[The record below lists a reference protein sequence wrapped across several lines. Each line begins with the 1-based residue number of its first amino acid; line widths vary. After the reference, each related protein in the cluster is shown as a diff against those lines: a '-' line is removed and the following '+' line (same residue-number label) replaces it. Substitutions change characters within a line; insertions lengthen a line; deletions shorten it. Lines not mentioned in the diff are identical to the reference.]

1 MLTDAQRAALV
12 ARLRAGQSGSGAQRI
27 TARPAGQDRAPA
39 SAGQEQLWFLDRLN
53 PGQPA
58 YNVPCVIWLRGPLDA
73 DALCRALDAVAARHE
88 ALRTRLVAGP
98 DSRPVQVIDPPPRQ
112 VTEVL
117 DYAGDGPEQARRRLG
132 ELADAE
138 LRRPFDLVAGPL
150 LRAYLVRIAPAEHVL
165 LATVHHAVFD
175 GWSATVLA
183 DDLAALY
190 EAEVTGA
197 PPALRELPVQFADYA
212 IWEQRQLR
220 EAAREELARYW
231 QRALDGFEILALP
244 TDRPRPQV
252 MDTRGREEHR
262 AVPPALLAGLREL
275 GRGEGTTLFVVLMA
289 AVAALLHRYTGQ
301 DDIVVGSTSANR
313 SRAVLAPLIAF
324 LVNTLPVRCDLSGD
338 PAFTELVRRV
348 REATIAAHAHQD
360 LPFASIV
367 EALRV
372 ERDASRAPLVQVMF
386 NLVEAPGAGPAAAGV
401 SFEPSAKLAEADITK
416 FDISLF
422 AHTGRDELT
431 LTAVYATALFDQAT
445 IATMLAGLEELLR
458 AVAAEPAAPLS
469 RLPVLAGPELD
480 RELARGN
487 DTAVPVPDRC
497 VHEAFEAQAA
507 RTPDAVAAQLGGQV
521 VTYAEL
527 DRQAGQVAAWLR
539 SAGAGPEVLA
549 GVCMAPSLRRLAV
562 LLGIWKSGAGYLPLD
577 PALPAARLSY
587 MIADAG
593 LKLVIADDGARPAL
607 AAVPGLGAPP
617 GPDESDGPDGPGGD
631 SPAGGGTVLPVDAQ
645 WATITGPRSCE
656 PPGQGATPGNVAY
669 VIYTSGSTGQP
680 KGVVVEH
687 RQAVSLLTALI
698 DRLGIGPDDVSLQL
712 ASLSFDVSVKDMFVP
727 LLAGGK
733 VVLAPPES
741 RSSPRRLAELI
752 RQAGVTFASMTPSV
766 LGLLTGEELPSLR
779 VLVSGGEELPAE
791 LARAWQRPGLAL
803 YNGYGPT
810 ETTVSATGALTGT
823 ALTETGPP
831 PIGLPW
837 PNYRAYV
844 LDRYGSPVPPGV
856 VGELH
861 IGGAGVS
868 RGYLGRPGL
877 TSGRFIPDPFS
888 GIAGA
893 RMYRTGDLVRRRADG
908 MLVFA
913 GRADGQVKVR
923 GLRMELGEIEA
934 ALAACP
940 AVAQAAVTV
949 ITDAAGERQLAGY
962 VRMTGGGPAD
972 LTALRRR
979 LAATL
984 PGYMIPAFLAEVAEF
999 PLNNS
1004 GKIDKA
1010 ALPAPALA
1018 GDAGPAGTGAGGRAD
1033 LTAPAQALLAGLF
1046 GTVLGTAPVGAD
1058 AGFFEMGGSSLQ
1070 VMRLVDLVG
1079 REAGID
1085 LSVTEVFLHPTPRAL
1100 AARIDAIRSGGGT
1113 GASAAA
1119 GPLVPLSQGGGK
1131 LPFFLVHAVGG
1142 TVAGYAS
1149 LGQDLGGVFS
1159 VQGIQSP
1166 VLAGSA
1172 GSARLPGPARPGKI
1186 AASLAG
1192 LADEYAALIRA
1203 AQPAGPYRLAGWSM
1217 GGVIAFEIARR
1228 LERGGARVGA
1238 LVLLDAPFALP
1249 GGPPQGE
1256 AGLAGRFLA
1265 DAAASLGWDLA
1276 DLPDPASAGAGE
1288 QLAWLA
1294 ARLGGPSGAV
1304 PGAAGR
1310 ALAGNVGTGNAGT
1323 GSVGQVGTG
1332 PAGDEAGLAGL
1343 LRRRFEVFSAHVAM
1357 LAGYTASGP
1366 AVAAPTLIVTAD
1378 RSPNAPFRSR
1388 WPGVLAGPVATFA
1401 VDADHYGFLL
1411 PPLVAEV
1418 GAAIL
1423 DWHAGQAEGPAAERA
1438 GALAAALPAG

>member
-12 ARLRAGQSGSGAQRI
+12 ARLRAGQSGTSTQRI
-27 TARPAGQDRAPA
+27 TPRPAGQDRAPA

-73 DALCRALDAVAARHE
+73 GALCRALDAVAGRHE
-88 ALRTRLVAGP
+88 TLRTRLVAGP
-98 DSRPVQVIDPPPRQ
+98 DSRPVQVIDPPPGQ
-112 VTEVL
+112 VAEVL
-117 DYAGDGPEQARRRLG
+117 DYSGDGPERARRRLD

-138 LRRPFDLVAGPL
+138 LRRPFDLAAGPL
-150 LRAYLVRIAPAEHVL
+150 LRAYLVQIAEAEHVL

-175 GWSATVLA
+175 GWSAAVLA

-190 EAEVTGA
+190 AAEVTGA
-197 PPALRELPVQFADYA
+197 PPELRELPVQFADYA

-231 QRALDGFEILALP
+231 QRALDGFEILAVP

-262 AVPPALLAGLREL
+262 AVAPALLTGLREL

-289 AVAALLHRYTGQ
+289 AVQALLHRYTGQ

-338 PAFTELVRRV
+338 PAFAELVRRV
-348 REATIAAHAHQD
+348 REATVAAHAHQD
-360 LPFASIV
+360 LPFAAIV

-386 NLVEAPGAGPAAAGV
+386 NLVEAPGAGSATAGV
-401 SFEPSAKLAEADITK
+401 SFEPSAKLAEADTTK

-422 AHTGRDELT
+422 AHAGPDEFSLS
-431 LTAVYATALFDQAT
+431 AVYATALFDQAT
-445 IATMLAGLEELLR
+445 IAAMLAGLEELLR
-458 AVAAEPAAPLS
+458 AVVADPAAPLS
-469 RLPVLAGPELD
+469 RLPVLGGAELG
-480 RELARGN
+480 RELATGN
-487 DTAVPVPDRC
+487 DTAVPVADTC
-497 VHEAFEAQAA
+497 VHEAFEAQAE
-507 RTPDAVAAQLGGQV
+507 RTPDAVAAQFGSEL

-527 DRQAGQVAAWLR
+527 NRQSDQVATWLR
-539 SAGAGPEVLA
+539 GAGAGPEVLA

-607 AAVPGLGAPP
+607 APVVGSTVLG
-617 GPDESDGPDGPGGD
+617 S
-631 SPAGGGTVLPVDAQ
+631 TVLPVDAQ
-645 WATITGPRSCE
+645 WAAITGLRPCA
-656 PPGQGATPGNVAY
+656 PPGSAVTPANVAY

-698 DRLGIGPDDVSLQL
+698 DRLGIGPGDVSLQL

-727 LLAGGK
+727 LLSGGR

-766 LGLLTGEELPSLR
+766 LGLLTGEDLPSLR

-810 ETTVSATGALTGT
+810 ETTVSATGALIGPGSVEPAGEGR
-823 ALTETGPP
+823 ALAGSAPP

-844 LDRYGSPVPPGV
+844 LDRYGSPVLPGA

-861 IGGAGVS
+861 IGGAGVA

-877 TSGRFIPDPFS
+877 TSGRFIPDPFGGS
-888 GIAGA
+888 AGA
-893 RMYRTGDLVRRRADG
+893 RLYRTGDLVRRRADG

-934 ALAACP
+934 ALAACEG
-940 AVAQAAVTV
+940 VAQAAVTV
-949 ITDAAGERQLAGY
+949 VTDATGERQLAGY
-962 VRMTGGGPAD
+962 VRTTDGEPAD
-972 LTALRRR
+972 LAALRRR

-984 PGYMIPAFLAEVAEF
+984 PGYMIPAFFTEVAEF

-1010 ALPAPALA
+1010 ALPAPDRSA
-1018 GDAGPAGTGAGGRAD
+1018 GGAPGGSGAAGTGTAPAGPATR
-1033 LTAPAQALLAGLF
+1033 AQALLAELF
-1046 GTVLGTAPVGAD
+1046 AAVLGAGPGGVDT
-1058 AGFFEMGGSSLQ
+1058 GFFEMGGSSLQ
-1070 VMRLVDLVG
+1070 VMRLVDLIG
-1079 REAGID
+1079 RETAID
-1085 LSVTEVFLHPTPRAL
+1085 LGVTEVFLHPTPRAL
-1100 AARIDAIRSGGGT
+1100 AARLDAIRSGDGS

-1119 GPLVPLSQGGGK
+1119 GPLVPLSQGEGK
-1131 LPFFLVHAVGG
+1131 LPLFLVHAVGG
-1142 TVAGYAS
+1142 TVAGYAGLS
-1149 LGQDLGGVFS
+1149 QDLGGVFR

-1166 VLAGSA
+1166 GLTG
-1172 GSARLPGPARPGKI
+1172 PGKV
-1186 AASLAG
+1186 AGSLAG
-1192 LADEYAALIRA
+1192 LADEYVALIRA
-1203 AQPAGPYRLAGWSM
+1203 AQPDGPYRLAGWSM
-1217 GGVIAFEIARR
+1217 GGVVAFEIARR
-1228 LERGGARVGA
+1228 LERDGARVGA
-1238 LVLLDAPFALP
+1238 LVLLDAPFELP
-1249 GGPPQGE
+1249 GGSPRDE

-1265 DAAASLGWDLA
+1265 DVAASSGWDLA
-1276 DLPDPASAGAGE
+1276 DLPDPARAGAGE

-1294 ARLGGPSGAV
+1294 ARLGGQGDA
-1304 PGAAGR
+1304 
-1310 ALAGNVGTGNAGT
+1310 
-1323 GSVGQVGTG
+1323 G

-1343 LRRRFEVFSAHVAM
+1343 LRRRFEVFSAHVTM
-1357 LAGYTASGP
+1357 LAGYTAAGP

-1378 RSPNAPFRSR
+1378 RSPNALFRSQ
-1388 WPGVLAGPVATFA
+1388 WPGVLAGPVDTLA
-1401 VDADHYGFLL
+1401 VAADHYGFLL
-1411 PPLVAEV
+1411 PPLVTEV

-1423 DWHAGQAEGPAAERA
+1423 DWHAGHAGEPAAQPDR
-1438 GALAAALPAG
+1438 ALAR

>member
-12 ARLRAGQSGSGAQRI
+12 ARLRAGQSGTSVQRI
-27 TARPAGQDRAPA
+27 TPRPAGQDRAPA

-73 DALCRALDAVAARHE
+73 GALCRALDAVAGRHE
-88 ALRTRLVAGP
+88 TLRTRLVAGP
-98 DSRPVQVIDPPPRQ
+98 DSRPVQVIDPPPGQ
-112 VTEVL
+112 VAEVL
-117 DYAGDGPEQARRRLG
+117 DYSGDGPEQARRRLD

-138 LRRPFDLVAGPL
+138 LRRPFDLAAGPL
-150 LRAYLVRIAPAEHVL
+150 LRACLVGIAEAEHVL

-183 DDLAALY
+183 EDLAALY

-197 PPALRELPVQFADYA
+197 PPALPELPVQFADYA

-231 QRALDGFEILALP
+231 QRALDGFEILAVP

-262 AVPPALLAGLREL
+262 AVAPALLTGLREL

-289 AVAALLHRYTGQ
+289 AAAALLHRYTGQ

-338 PAFTELVRRV
+338 PAFAELVRRV
-348 REATIAAHAHQD
+348 REATVAAHGHQD
-360 LPFASIV
+360 LPFAAIV

-401 SFEPSAKLAEADITK
+401 SFEPSAKLAEADTTK

-422 AHTGRDELT
+422 AHAGPDEFT
-431 LTAVYATALFDQAT
+431 LSAVYATALFDQAT
-445 IATMLAGLEELLR
+445 IAALLAGLEELLR
-458 AVAAEPAAPLS
+458 AVVADPAAPLS
-469 RLPVLAGPELD
+469 MLPVLGGAELG

-487 DTAVPVPDRC
+487 GTTVPVPDAC

-507 RTPDAVAAQLGGQV
+507 RTPDAVAAQFGSEL

-527 DRQAGQVAAWLR
+527 SRQAGQVATWLR
-539 SAGAGPEVLA
+539 GAGAGPEVLA

-593 LKLVIADDGARPAL
+593 LKLVIADNDALPAL
-607 AAVPGLGAPP
+607 APVLASTVLGSTVLGSTVLGSTVLDSTVLAVDAEWAAITGLRPCAPP
-617 GPDESDGPDGPGGD
+617 GS
-631 SPAGGGTVLPVDAQ
+631 
-645 WATITGPRSCE
+645 
-656 PPGQGATPGNVAY
+656 GATPANVAY

-698 DRLGIGPDDVSLQL
+698 DRLGIGPGDVSLQL

-727 LLAGGK
+727 LLSGGR

-766 LGLLTGEELPSLR
+766 LGLLTGEDLPSLR

-810 ETTVSATGALTGT
+810 ETTVSATGALTGPASMEPSGRAGG
-823 ALTETGPP
+823 ALAGAATKEPAGTTPP

-844 LDRYGSPVPPGV
+844 LDRYGSPVLPGA

-861 IGGAGVS
+861 IGGAGVA

-877 TSGRFIPDPFS
+877 TSGRFIPDPF
-888 GIAGA
+888 GGTAGA

-934 ALAACP
+934 ALAACQG
-940 AVAQAAVTV
+940 VAQAAVAV
-949 ITDAAGERQLAGY
+949 VTDATGERQLAGY
-962 VRMTGGGPAD
+962 VRMTGGEPAD
-972 LTALRRR
+972 LAELRRR

-999 PLNNS
+999 PLSNS

-1010 ALPAPALA
+1010 ALPAPDRAA
-1018 GDAGPAGTGAGGRAD
+1018 GGASAGSGAAGSGPAPAGPAT
-1033 LTAPAQALLAGLF
+1033 PAQALLAELF
-1046 GTVLGTAPVGAD
+1046 AAVLGAGPGGAD
-1058 AGFFEMGGSSLQ
+1058 TGFFEMGGSSLQ
-1070 VMRLVDLVG
+1070 VMRLVDLIG
-1079 REAGID
+1079 RETGID

-1100 AARIDAIRSGGGT
+1100 AARIDAIRSGDAS

-1119 GPLVPLSQGGGK
+1119 GPLVPLGQGEGK
-1131 LPFFLVHAVGG
+1131 LPLFLVHAVGG
-1142 TVAGYAS
+1142 TVAGYAG
-1149 LGQDLGGVFS
+1149 LGQDLGSVFS

-1166 VLAGSA
+1166 GLTGQGKVAG
-1172 GSARLPGPARPGKI
+1172 
-1186 AASLAG
+1186 SLAG
-1192 LADEYAALIRA
+1192 LADEYIALIRA

-1217 GGVIAFEIARR
+1217 GGVVAFEIARR
-1228 LERGGARVGA
+1228 LERDGARVGT
-1238 LVLLDAPFALP
+1238 LVLLDAPFELP
-1249 GGPPQGE
+1249 GGSPQGE

-1265 DAAASLGWDLA
+1265 DVAASSGWDLA
-1276 DLPDPASAGAGE
+1276 DLPDPARAGPASSLPG
-1288 QLAWLA
+1288 WPPGSA
-1294 ARLGGPSGAV
+1294 ARATPDP
-1304 PGAAGR
+1304 PGTRPGWPGCCAAGSR
-1310 ALAGNVGTGNAGT
+1310 C
-1323 GSVGQVGTG
+1323 SRRMSRCW
-1332 PAGDEAGLAGL
+1332 PATPPPGRRSP
-1343 LRRRFEVFSAHVAM
+1343 RRR
-1357 LAGYTASGP
+1357 
-1366 AVAAPTLIVTAD
+1366 
-1378 RSPNAPFRSR
+1378 
-1388 WPGVLAGPVATFA
+1388 
-1401 VDADHYGFLL
+1401 
-1411 PPLVAEV
+1411 
-1418 GAAIL
+1418 
-1423 DWHAGQAEGPAAERA
+1423 
-1438 GALAAALPAG
+1438 